1 LLSASQ
7 SYLSQVAFDAGILE
21 VLGRLINHHKQIVRK
36 EVVWSLANVM
46 ADSSERVESCLSNGI
61 VQSLILHMQQDV
73 NLVRGECVWA
83 LTNALYKAN
92 SDSVK
97 GIIDM
102 GYFTASNYALE
113 LPDARLVFVALEG
126 INHALNAG
134 L

>member
-1 LLSASQ
+1 MHLQ
-7 SYLSQVAFDAGILE
+7 
-21 VLGRLINHHKQIVRK
+21 H
-36 EVVWSLANVM
+36 
-46 ADSSERVESCLSNGI
+46 
-61 VQSLILHMQQDV
+61 DV
-73 NLVRGECVWA
+73 NTVRAECAWA

-113 LPDARLVFVALEG
+113 LPDPRIVFVALEG

-134 L
+134 LERPPVNGDNPFVLAVESCGLLDKIEEL